1 MYEFLSRFNP
11 GEMIAFVSICGG
23 MVIGLPVICA
33 GIWHKVRSEE
43 ISAALKRDMLDR
55 GMTAEEIKMV
65 LDAGPKT

>member
-1 MYEFLSRFNP
+1 MYEFLSRFKP

-23 MVIGLPVICA
+23 TVIGLSVILA
-33 GIWHKVRSEE
+33 SIWHKIRSEE
-43 ISAALKRDMLDR
+43 NAAALKKDMLDR

>member
-1 MYEFLSRFNP
+1 
-11 GEMIAFVSICGG
+11 
-23 MVIGLPVICA
+23 VICA
-33 GIWHKVRSEE
+33 GICHKVRSEE